1 VYDRKRSTRLKVE
14 SIPMD
19 GEIAMLHLSF
29 CDSGFACMARSMSK
43 LSVATVSWII
53 GVLQQSWHV
62 RAATQEEFDLGGV
75 LWTPSLNF
83 RGENPRSELHWLYLA
98 VADNLSPC

>member
-1 VYDRKRSTRLKVE
+1 VYDRKTSTRLRGE

-43 LSVATVSWII
+43 LSVVSVSWMIS
-53 GVLQQSWHV
+53 VLQQSWHV
-62 RAATQEEFDLGGV
+62 RAMTREDFDLGGV

-83 RGENPRSELHWLYLA
+83 RGENPGSDLHWLYLA
-98 VADNLSPC
+98 VADVLAPC